1 MNTLSE
7 QFCSNPYLNEVL
19 AQYSERLEELGV
31 KCKVDIKV
39 AEEELPYREL
49 CKILSN
55 GLDNACETLKESDIE
70 NREISVQMK
79 YNRNYLLI
87 RVRNRCRNDLR
98 MERWGDRECP
108 WDQEENGGEF
118 GLAMVKEMVGQ
129 LGGDMFYYIE
139 NGDFVLDVM
148 ISSQSFLKKIA
159 SDEKKKTI

>member
-19 AQYSERLEELGV
+19 AHYFERLEELGV

-39 AEEELPYREL
+39 AEEELPYKEL

-55 GLDNACETLKESDIE
+55 GLDNAYETLKEIDIE

-87 RVRNRCRNDLR
+87 RIRNRCRNDLR
-98 MERWGDRECP
+98 MEWLEERKCP
-108 WDQEENGGEF
+108 SGKEENACGF
-118 GLAMVKEMVGQ
+118 GLTMVKEMVGR
-129 LGGDMFYYIE
+129 LDGDMFYYIE

-148 ISSQSFLKKIA
+148 ISSQSFLKRIA
-159 SDEKKKTI
+159 LDEKKKTI

>member
-98 MERWGDRECP
+98 MERWGERECP
-108 WDQEENGGEF
+108 WD
-118 GLAMVKEMVGQ
+118 KE
-129 LGGDMFYYIE
+129 E

-159 SDEKKKTI
+159 LDEKKKLYNYRKQNSP